1 LNTGF
6 IFESPLKRLIMQTE
20 TLVAACVQMVSGT
33 NVAENLKSA
42 GQGIAKAA
50 NQGANLVILPE
61 YFCIMGQHDTDK
73 VAVAEDYRASNPDA
87 STPIQLFLQ
96 QQAMQHGVYLIG
108 GTLPLKTTDVDKVY
122 NTTLVYAPD
131 GAVVARYDK
140 IHLFGFQNG
149 LEYYDE
155 SNTIMAGELA
165 QAPVVWD
172 SPWGRI
178 GLSIC
183 YDVRFPELYR
193 AARDVLAWVNV
204 AAFTQTTGQ
213 AHWELLM
220 RARAVENQCYV
231 IACGQGG
238 EHENGRRTFG
248 HSMIVDAWGIVQAV
262 QATGK
267 GVVMSVIKPSRV
279 ERVRTS
285 IPALQ
290 HRVL

>member
-1 LNTGF
+1 
-6 IFESPLKRLIMQTE
+6 MQTE
-20 TLVAACVQMVSGT
+20 TLVTACVQMVSGT
-33 NVAENLKSA
+33 NVADNLKSA
-42 GQGIAKAA
+42 EQGIAKAA

-73 VAVAEDYRASNPDA
+73 VAVAEDYRASTPDA

-96 QQAMQHGVYLIG
+96 QQAIQHGIYLIG
-108 GTLPLKTTDVDKVY
+108 GTLPLKTTDADKVY

-155 SNTIMAGELA
+155 STTIMAGELA

-262 QATGK
+262 QSVGE

-290 HRVL
+290 HSVL

>member
-1 LNTGF
+1 
-6 IFESPLKRLIMQTE
+6 MQTE

-42 GQGIAKAA
+42 EQGIAKAA

-73 VAVAEDYRASNPDA
+73 VAVAEDYRASTPDA

-96 QQAMQHGVYLIG
+96 QQAMQHGIHLIG
-108 GTLPLKTTDVDKVY
+108 GTLPLKTTDADKVY

-131 GAVVARYDK
+131 GAVLARYDK

-155 SNTIMAGELA
+155 SNTIMAGETA

-193 AARDVLAWVNV
+193 AAHDVLAWVNV

-262 QATGK
+262 QATGE